1 MTTPAK
7 GPQRKPAPETRPKK
21 PTPEIPSRLT
31 VLVGVLTFAGLLLTI
46 AAAPPWAATAAI
58 AAAVSACVLHRSVW
72 RARPSPRGLAIVL
85 TVTSL
90 AGLVAHFAFETEEE
104 NPRPEASIERT
115 ASSLGSGQFGAGDIV
130 RASAGDSSGTYSD
143 PLSARL
149 GSTVTVAIRLSNVG
163 PDPVVGTR
171 VVAGLAGDAA
181 SSLSVGLRAR
191 ARNTG
196 PSWVGDTA
204 TIELADG
211 AEACL
216 AYVPESSGLYDQHFG
231 LIRGLPDGVTEGR
244 GADWERRRRR
254 HRQSLLRFRA
264 EPGGTGGGRRV
275 WLKAPHDAANSTAR
289 ADPSTTPAVSSSGS
303 LNTFDDRADYALR
316 YYGELVFIK

>member
-1 MTTPAK
+1 MK
-7 GPQRKPAPETRPKK
+7 KPAPETPPKRPT
-21 PTPEIPSRLT
+21 PTPESPSRLT

-46 AAAPPWAATAAI
+46 AAAPPWAAAAAI

-85 TVTSL
+85 TGTIV
-90 AGLVAHFAFETEEE
+90 AGLVAHFALETEGE

-143 PLSARL
+143 PLPARL
-149 GSTVTVAIRLSNVG
+149 GSTVTVAIRLSNAG

-171 VVAGLAGDAA
+171 VVAGLPADAA

-196 PSWVGDTA
+196 LSWVGDTA
-204 TIELADG
+204 TIELVDG

-216 AYVPESSGLYDQHFG
+216 AYVPGSSRLYDQHFG
-231 LIRGLPDGVTEGR
+231 LIRSLPDGVTEDEEPIGSVGVGVTENR
-244 GADWERRRRR
+244 FFGLEL
-254 HRQSLLRFRA
+254 SLE
-264 EPGGTGGGRRV
+264 EPGEGGEC
-275 WLKAPHDAANSTAR
+275 D
-289 ADPSTTPAVSSSGS
+289 
-303 LNTFDDRADYALR
+303 
-316 YYGELVFIK
+316 